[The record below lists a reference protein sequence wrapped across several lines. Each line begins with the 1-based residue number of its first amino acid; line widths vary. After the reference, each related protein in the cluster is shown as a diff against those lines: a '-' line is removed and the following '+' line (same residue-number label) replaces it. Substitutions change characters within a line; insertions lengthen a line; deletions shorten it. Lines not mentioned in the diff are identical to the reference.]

1 VASENFVFNIAK
13 GRVGELVTNVLAGGN
28 DAIVWVP
35 MNGSD
40 ESAANGQDADTMAA
54 VEALASFAEQT
65 GTGWSRI
72 TQDETGDGLTSAVDD
87 TDNEWVVD
95 SNDLAFGAITAS
107 NNSVGLIACYDPD
120 TTGGTDSDL
129 IPLVHLV
136 MNVTTDGNTVT
147 FQHNA
152 EGWYNAT

>member
-13 GRVGELVTNVLAGGN
+13 GRVGELASNVLAGGN

-35 MNGSD
+35 TNGSD
-40 ESAANGQDADTMAA
+40 ESAANGQDADTLAA
-54 VEALASFAEQT
+54 VEALATFAEQT
-65 GTGWSRI
+65 GGGWARI

-95 SNDLAFGAITAS
+95 SNDLSFGSPTAGS
-107 NNSVGLIACYDPD
+107 DTVGLIACYDPD

-136 MNVTTDGNTVT
+136 MNVEADGSAVT

-152 EGWYNAT
+152 EGWFNAG

>member
-1 VASENFVFNIAK
+1 LASENFVFNIAK
-13 GRVGELVTNVLAGGN
+13 GRVGELVSNVLAGGN

-35 MNGSD
+35 TNGSD
-40 ESAANGQDADTMAA
+40 ESAANGQDADTLAA
-54 VEALASFAEQT
+54 VEALGTFAEITT
-65 GTGWSRI
+65 GGWARI
-72 TQDETGDGLTSAVDD
+72 TQDETGDGLSSAVDD

-95 SNDLAFGAITAS
+95 SNDLAFGAIAAS
-107 NNSVGLIACYDPD
+107 NNSVGVIACYDPD
-120 TTGGTDSDL
+120 TTGGSDSDL

-136 MNVTTDGNTVT
+136 MNVTSDGSSVT

>member
-13 GRVGELVTNVLAGGN
+13 GRVGELASNVLAGGN

-40 ESAANGQDADTMAA
+40 ESAANGQDADTLAA

-95 SNDLAFGAITAS
+95 SNDLVWAGPS
-107 NNSVGLIACYDPD
+107 SGNSVGVIACYDPD
-120 TTGGTDSDL
+120 TTTGTDSDL

-136 MNVTTDGNTVT
+136 MNVTVDGNQVT